1 MESKAYFDSIAEDWE
16 TIRAGFFPPQ
26 VREKA
31 LAIAGLQPG
40 QRALDVG
47 AGSGFLTEGLLAAGL
62 QVVACDQSEAMLRE
76 LRRRLGDPDGLQCLV
91 GDAAALPLA
100 EGSFD
105 AVFANMVLHHMEDP
119 GKAIG
124 EWSRLLRAG
133 GVLVVSDLDAH
144 GHEFLLSEQ
153 HDRWLG
159 FQREDLQDWLRT
171 ADLKGIKVDCA
182 GADCCSESGCGDD
195 KASISIFI
203 ASGRKGS
210 RQEEL

>member
-1 MESKAYFDSIAEDWE
+1 MESKVYFDSIAEDWE
-16 TIRAGFFPPQ
+16 TIRQGFFPPL

-31 LAIAGLQPG
+31 IDIAALQPG

-62 QVVACDQSEAMLRE
+62 QVVASDQSEAMLQE
-76 LRRRLGDPDGLQCLV
+76 LRRRLGNPESLQCLV

-100 EGSFD
+100 GGSFD

-119 GKAIG
+119 GQAIG

-144 GHEFLLSEQ
+144 SHEFLRSEQ

-159 FQREDLQDWLRT
+159 FQREEIRDWLQEGGLEEIT
-171 ADLKGIKVDCA
+171 VNCA
-182 GADCCSESGCGDD
+182 GADCCSNSGYSGE

-210 RQEEL
+210 PREAR

>member
-16 TIRAGFFPPQ
+16 TIRQGFFPSH

-31 LAIAGLQPG
+31 LAVAGLQAG

-62 QVVACDQSEAMLRE
+62 QVVACDQSEAMLQE

-119 GKAIG
+119 GQALG
-124 EWSRLLRAG
+124 DWSRLLKTG

-144 GHEFLLSEQ
+144 GHEFLRSEQ

-159 FQREDLQDWLRT
+159 FQREDIRDWLR
-171 ADLKGIKVDCA
+171 AGGLEEIKLDCA
-182 GADCCSESGCGDD
+182 GADCCSDSACGDE

-203 ASGRKGS
+203 ASGRKGA
-210 RQEEL
+210 RQGKL